1 MKKVLITGANGFIG
15 QVLVKQLLAAGIEVK
30 ALVREKAI
38 HADIESIAL
47 DLTES
52 WTSNPCEGVDTV
64 FHLAGKAHALSEIA
78 ADDEEY
84 QRINTEGTR
93 KLLEAAKQAGVKRFI
108 FFSSVKAVGDMPTM
122 QDESNQTQPDT
133 SYGQSKRAAEQLV
146 LTGGYVPHPVV
157 IRPCMVY
164 GLSDKGN
171 LPRMI
176 SAIERGFFP
185 PLPEVHNHRSMVHVE
200 DLATAALLV
209 AQNPKAAGQIYIVSD
224 GQANSTRQIYEWI
237 CFALNKKPLPFSI
250 PIFILK
256 MLAKMGDLI
265 GKLREKRFMFD
276 SDALDKLIGSAWY
289 CSAKIENEL
298 GFKPKYDLQ
307 IALPEIVHY
316 LKNKGGQALPDM
328 ASKACTPKL

>member
-1 MKKVLITGANGFIG
+1 
-15 QVLVKQLLAAGIEVK
+15 
-30 ALVREKAI
+30 
-38 HADIESIAL
+38 
-47 DLTES
+47 
-52 WTSNPCEGVDTV
+52 
-64 FHLAGKAHALSEIA
+64 
-78 ADDEEY
+78 
-84 QRINTEGTR
+84 
-93 KLLEAAKQAGVKRFI
+93 
-108 FFSSVKAVGDMPTM
+108 
-122 QDESNQTQPDT
+122 
-133 SYGQSKRAAEQLV
+133 
-146 LTGGYVPHPVV
+146 
-157 IRPCMVY
+157 
-164 GLSDKGN
+164 
-171 LPRMI
+171 MI

>member
-15 QVLVKQLLAAGIEVK
+15 QVLIKQLLAAGIEVS
-30 ALVREKAI
+30 ALVRKKTGNSA
-38 HADIESIAL
+38 IESIAL
-47 DLTES
+47 DLTEE
-52 WTSNPCEGVDTV
+52 WKSNPCEGVDTV

-93 KLLEAAKQAGVKRFI
+93 KLLEAAKLAGVKRFI

-133 SYGQSKRAAEQLV
+133 PYGQSKRAAEQLV
-146 LTGGYVPHPVV
+146 LTGNYVPHPVV

-237 CFALNKKPLPFSI
+237 CAALNKKPLPFSI

-256 MLAKMGDLI
+256 VLAKMGDLI

-289 CSAKIENEL
+289 CSAKIETEL

-307 IALPEIVHY
+307 IALPEIVRY
-316 LKNKGGQALPDM
+316 LKN
-328 ASKACTPKL
+328 